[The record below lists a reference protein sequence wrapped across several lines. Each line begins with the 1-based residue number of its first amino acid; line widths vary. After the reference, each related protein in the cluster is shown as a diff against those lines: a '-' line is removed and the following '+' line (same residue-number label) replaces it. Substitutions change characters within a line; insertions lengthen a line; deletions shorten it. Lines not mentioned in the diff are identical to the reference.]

1 LNCSEWKKVKLGE
14 VADVLSGYAFKSKD
28 FVEQGV
34 PVVKI
39 KNITP
44 PVVDISEVEYVTEEM
59 YEDKKRYSLSYNDIL
74 ISLTGSHINQMNS
87 AVGKIGRVRIKDKK
101 LLLNQ
106 RVGKI
111 YVTDTEKC
119 DCDFLFYYL
128 SQEEIRYKLASSAGG
143 SANQANISPVSIK
156 NLDIF
161 LPPLSEQREI
171 AAILLSLDEKIELN
185 NEMNKTLEEM
195 AQAIF
200 KRWFVDF
207 EFPNE
212 NGEPYKSSG
221 GKFVESEFGMMP
233 EGWKEGTLDNLVVIN
248 TASVDPK
255 ENPETLYEHYS
266 IPAFDEQ
273 KYPKFEYG
281 REIKSNKYLVSP
293 NSFLVSKL
301 NPTTKRVWDP
311 LCITE
316 NAISSTEFI
325 NYLPKDISYQ
335 SYLYCVLN
343 SERFSEHLI
352 KHATGS
358 TGSRQRVKPADTL
371 TFNVILPDTE
381 TLKKF
386 DNLIKPIREKL
397 KINQINSAV
406 LKDVRDTLLPKLM
419 SGEIR
424 VSDAEREVEECLQKS
439 N

>member
-1 LNCSEWKKVKLGE
+1 MSYSEWKTYSLKDICTDISYGYTASAKEEKVGPKFLRITDLRNEFIDWESVPYCSINEKDYKKYKLEIGDLCIARTGATTGINTVIE
-14 VADVLSGYAFKSKD
+14 EDVDAVFASYLVRFKLNKEIVDPTFIKYIFKSNMWYGYVNSIISGSAQPGANAQQMSNFKMSIPDLDEQKKIASVLS
-28 FVEQGV
+28 VL
-34 PVVKI
+34 
-39 KNITP
+39 
-44 PVVDISEVEYVTEEM
+44 
-59 YEDKKRYSLSYNDIL
+59 DKKI
-74 ISLTGSHINQMNS
+74 
-87 AVGKIGRVRIKDKK
+87 V
-101 LLLNQ
+101 
-106 RVGKI
+106 
-111 YVTDTEKC
+111 
-119 DCDFLFYYL
+119 
-128 SQEEIRYKLASSAGG
+128 
-143 SANQANISPVSIK
+143 
-156 NLDIF
+156 
-161 LPPLSEQREI
+161 
-171 AAILLSLDEKIELN
+171 LN
-185 NEMNKTLEEM
+185 NKINKTLEEM

-212 NGEPYKSSG
+212 NGKPYKSSG
-221 GKFVESEFGMMP
+221 GKFVESESGMIP

-255 ENPETLYEHYS
+255 ENPEILYEHYS

-281 REIKSNKYLVSP
+281 REIKSNKYLVRP

-335 SYLYCVLN
+335 SYLYCMLN

-358 TGSRQRVKPADTL
+358 TGSRQRVKPAETL

-386 DNLIKPIREKL
+386 DNLIRPIREKL

-406 LKDVRDTLLPKLM
+406 LKDVRDILLPKLM

-424 VSDAEREVEECLQKS
+424 VPDAEREVEECLQKS

>member
-1 LNCSEWKKVKLGE
+1 MDCNTWKEIRLDEIG
-14 VADVLSGYAFKSKD
+14 
-28 FVEQGV
+28 
-34 PVVKI
+34 KI
-39 KNITP
+39 VTGKTP
-44 PVVDISEVEYVTEEM
+44 PTKNSENFGDRYPFVTPKDMNDDKFIKKTERYLSEAGLSLLSNQVLNGISICVSCIGSDMGKVVMVDGVCVTNQQINSITNIK
-59 YEDKKRYSLSYNDIL
+59 EDYDPHFIYYSLKTMKEYF
-74 ISLTGSHINQMNS
+74 H
-87 AVGKIGRVRIKDKK
+87 KI
-101 LLLNQ
+101 
-106 RVGKI
+106 
-111 YVTDTEKC
+111 
-119 DCDFLFYYL
+119 
-128 SQEEIRYKLASSAGG
+128 AGG
-143 SANQANISPVSIK
+143 STMPIVNKSKFSEIKIRVPELKEQKAIANMLNI
-156 NLDIF
+156 
-161 LPPLSEQREI
+161 
-171 AAILLSLDEKIELN
+171 LDEKIELN
-185 NEMNKTLEEM
+185 KEMNKTLEEM
-195 AQAIF
+195 AQTIF

-221 GKFVESEFGMMP
+221 GKFVESEQGMIP
-233 EGWKEGTLDNLVVIN
+233 EGWKAGTLDNLVVIN
-248 TASVDPK
+248 TTSVDPK
-255 ENPETLYEHYS
+255 ENPEILYEHYS

-281 REIKSNKYLVSP
+281 SEIKSNKYLVRP

-335 SYLYCVLN
+335 SYLYCMLN

-358 TGSRQRVKPADTL
+358 TGSRQRVKPAETL

-386 DNLIKPIREKL
+386 DNLIRPIREKL

-406 LKDVRDTLLPKLM
+406 LKDVRDILLPKLM

-424 VSDAEREVEECLQKS
+424 VPDAEREVEECLQKS

>member
-1 LNCSEWKKVKLGE
+1 LSSNGWKKMKLGE
-14 VADVLSGYAFKSKD
+14 LVESVSIRHPFNKEKVIFLNTSDVLEGKVLHNHYSFVKDLPGQAKKS
-28 FVEQGV
+28 
-34 PVVKI
+34 I
-39 KNITP
+39 K
-44 PVVDISEVEYVTEEM
+44 
-59 YEDKKRYSLSYNDIL
+59 KNDIL
-74 ISLTGSHINQMNS
+74 FSEIRPKNKRFAFIDFESDDYVVSTKFMVLRKISENID
-87 AVGKIGRVRIKDKK
+87 IK
-101 LLLNQ
+101 
-106 RVGKI
+106 
-111 YVTDTEKC
+111 Y
-119 DCDFLFYYL
+119 LFYYL
-128 SQEEIRYKLASSAGG
+128 TSERVLDYFQLLAETRSGTFPQITFNEIKETEVPVPSIEEQKYIVRL
-143 SANQANISPVSIK
+143 
-156 NLDIF
+156 LD
-161 LPPLSEQREI
+161 
-171 AAILLSLDEKIELN
+171 AITQKIELN

-281 REIKSNKYLVSP
+281 REIKSNKYLVRP

-386 DNLIKPIREKL
+386 DNLIRPIREKL